1 MVLLG
6 HVHSFVMADSGFVTL
21 LLITRVSPIV
31 GNLSDISPSEEQA
44 CLDRN
49 NRLVAGVKYTISLV
63 LIVEPVVDTP
73 DMRRGR
79 APMMSI
85 PLLLAA
91 VIVNSI
97 IGMIELTVPYED
109 RMEVA
114 NELKRSKYED
124 LKRSC
129 EENNWKVALWPVEV
143 GVRGFTGASLAQ
155 VLKELGVVGKKRRDC
170 IKRMSSEAEAGSR
183 ILWGMHRVPE
193 WGRQENLQRR

>member
-49 NRLVAGVKYTISLV
+49 NLLVAGVKYTISLV

-91 VIVNSI
+91 VIVI
-97 IGMIELTVPYED
+97 LTGIRWLV
-109 RMEVA
+109 
-114 NELKRSKYED
+114 
-124 LKRSC
+124 
-129 EENNWKVALWPVEV
+129 
-143 GVRGFTGASLAQ
+143 
-155 VLKELGVVGKKRRDC
+155 
-170 IKRMSSEAEAGSR
+170 
-183 ILWGMHRVPE
+183 
-193 WGRQENLQRR
+193 